1 MSMSAWKRAGVA
13 LTATAVVTGVAGCQ
27 DDGTKAA
34 DAPAKPQTQS
44 LEDVTKVIQAAYTK
58 TSEAKAAKI
67 RMTIEMTGAGPGS
80 GTTTM
85 TGVQGWDPAAM
96 DVTMSGG
103 MFAGA
108 DAAGMPE
115 KIRMIMRD
123 DVMYMD
129 MGAEQAAEMDGKR
142 WMKMDF
148 AGMAKESDAVLGKSM
163 SQGLGGMNQDPAQ
176 QLALLLEAP
185 GIKHIGPEKV
195 EGVDAQHYK
204 GSIAF
209 EDMLNANKSLDG
221 LPKADRDKLVATMK
235 ESGIKGYDTELWVN
249 GDGYPVKMV
258 VGMKMPEGKMNMTAF
273 YSDYGTKTS
282 VEAPPAKDTFDF
294 MEMLEGLGEDAGQ
307 G

>member
-1 MSMSAWKRAGVA
+1 MNRSAWKRAGVA
-13 LTATAVVTGVAGCQ
+13 LTAAAVVTGVAGCQ
-27 DDGTKAA
+27 DGGTKAA
-34 DAPAKPQTQS
+34 DKPQTQS

-58 TSEAKAAKI
+58 TSAAKSAKI
-67 RMTIEMTGAGPGS
+67 RMTIEMTGAGLGS

-103 MFAGA
+103 MFASMG
-108 DAAGMPE
+108 AAGMPE

-129 MGAEQAAEMDGKR
+129 MGAEQAAGMDGKR

-148 AGMAKESDAVLGKSM
+148 AAMAKESGDAALQKQM
-163 SQGLGGMNQDPAQ
+163 TQGLGGMNQDPAQ

-185 GIKHIGPEKV
+185 GIKHVGPEKV
-195 EGVDAQHYK
+195 EGVEAQHYK
-204 GSIAF
+204 GTVAF
-209 EDMLNANKSLDG
+209 EDMLNANKSFDG
-221 LPKADRDKLVATMK
+221 MPKADRDKLVATMK

-249 GDGYPVKMV
+249 GDGYPVKTV
-258 VGMKMPEGKMNMTAF
+258 VGMKMPEGTMDMTAF
-273 YSDYGTKTS
+273 YSDYGTEAT
-282 VEAPPAKDTFDF
+282 VEAPPAKETFDV
-294 MEMLEGLGEDAGQ
+294 MEMLGALGQ